1 MNYFEI
7 TITVLLKRDIYFA
20 DSGYVIGKN
29 INRIMLLDEGLKE
42 FHPKKEYKNYVFNSF
57 YPLEKDKTYKKDKLY
72 IFKIRSLDY
81 EFCEKM
87 YKLSTYLKS
96 EDFKVISAD
105 IKEIKEKTIKE
116 IYTVTP
122 LIITVDNKPWM
133 QEDDIELFKERI
145 ESNLEKKYKNFYNE
159 DIDVKG
165 KFINSIEF
173 KNRKPMHYNYKN
185 GIKLLANKVSI
196 QIQDNEE
203 AQKVAFLAR
212 AVGIGEKNSAIGA
225 GFCEGK

>member
-42 FHPKKEYKNYVFNSF
+42 LHPKKEYKNYVFNSF

-87 YKLSTYLKS
+87 YKLSAYLKS

-105 IKEIKEKTIKE
+105 IKETNKKIIKE

-133 QEDDIELFKERI
+133 QSDDLKLFKERI

-159 DIDVKG
+159 DIYSNG
-165 KFINSIEF
+165 EFINNITF
-173 KNRKPMHYNYKN
+173 KNRLPMYYNYKN
-185 GIKLLANKVSI
+185 IRLLGNKVSI
-196 QIQDNEE
+196 SIHDNEE
-203 AQKVAFLAR
+203 AQKLAFLAL
-212 AVGIGEKNSAIGA
+212 AVGLGEKNSAVGA

>member
-7 TITVLLKRDIYFA
+7 TITTLLKRDIYFA

-29 INRIMLLDEGLKE
+29 INRITLLDEGLKE
-42 FHPKKEYKNYVFNSF
+42 LHPKKEYKNYVFNSF
-57 YPLEKDKTYKKDKLY
+57 YPLEKDKFYKKDKLY

-81 EFCEKM
+81 EFCEKI
-87 YKLSTYLKS
+87 YRLSINLKS
-96 EDFKVISAD
+96 EDFKIISAD
-105 IKEIKEKTIKE
+105 INEINQRTIKE

-133 QEDDIELFKERI
+133 QKDDIELFKERI

-196 QIQDNEE
+196 LIQDNEE

-225 GFCEGK
+225 GFCE